1 MEFFWTIYI
10 VILGFCIGSFINVV
24 IYRFPKGKSL
34 LYPRSFCPKCESKI
48 EWFDNIP
55 ILSYLF
61 LNGKCRKC
69 KTKISFIYP
78 LNEILFAFL
87 LTLFFTYTQRT
98 FLEIIVFCFFALFL
112 YTISFIDIKTL
123 KIPNKLNLYF
133 YFFGFISCF
142 IHILSS
148 NLTIKDFILN
158 HFVSSVLIY
167 IFFEFLRSLI
177 KFCLK
182 KDGFGGG
189 DSKLISVLTLWLGYK
204 SALMTTLLSI
214 YVGGIFVFFGMIF
227 KKIRRQDKIPFGPF
241 LCFAAYLTYFFGLD
255 QIVNFLKGIYNLN

>member
-69 KTKISFIYP
+69 KTKISLIYP

-87 LTLFFTYTQRT
+87 LSLFFAYTQRT
-98 FLEIIVFCFFALFL
+98 LIEIIVFCFFGSFL
-112 YTISFIDIKTL
+112 YSISIIDIKTL

-133 YFFGFISCF
+133 YFFGFISGLVS
-142 IHILSS
+142 ILS
-148 NLTIKDFILN
+148 NNFTLKYFILN
-158 HFVSSVLIY
+158 HFLSSIIIY

-177 KFCLK
+177 RFCMK
-182 KDGFGGG
+182 KNGFGGG

-204 SALMTTLLSI
+204 TALITTLLSI
-214 YVGGIFVFFGMIF
+214 YIGGTFVLFGMIF
-227 KKIRRQDKIPFGPF
+227 KQIKRQDKIPFGPF
-241 LCFAAYLTYFFGLD
+241 LCFAAYLLSLIGSDKVINIF
-255 QIVNFLKGIYNLN
+255 KAIYI

>member
-10 VILGFCIGSFINVV
+10 VILGFCLGSFINVV

-87 LTLFFTYTQRT
+87 LTLFFAYNQRT
-98 FLEIIVFCFFALFL
+98 LIEIIVFCFFGSFL
-112 YTISFIDIKTL
+112 YTISFIDI
-123 KIPNKLNLYF
+123 N
-133 YFFGFISCF
+133 S
-142 IHILSS
+142 
-148 NLTIKDFILN
+148 
-158 HFVSSVLIY
+158 
-167 IFFEFLRSLI
+167 
-177 KFCLK
+177 
-182 KDGFGGG
+182 
-189 DSKLISVLTLWLGYK
+189 
-204 SALMTTLLSI
+204 
-214 YVGGIFVFFGMIF
+214 
-227 KKIRRQDKIPFGPF
+227 
-241 LCFAAYLTYFFGLD
+241 
-255 QIVNFLKGIYNLN
+255 